1 MKSIE
6 SDTGSVRIVDR
17 AFERDIFVRYSTKH
31 GRRNLSL
38 GDRERR
44 SDAVSSIRDE
54 TEEGGFSLFFFFF
67 LQQRS
72 SFAEKLPRSK
82 PDDKSS

>member
-44 SDAVSSIRDE
+44 SDAGSSIRDE

-67 LQQRS
+67 STTTKQ
-72 SFAEKLPRSK
+72 FCWKVAKIEAGW
-82 PDDKSS
+82 

>member
-67 LQQRS
+67 STTTKQ
-72 SFAEKLPRSK
+72 FC
-82 PDDKSS
+82 